1 MMKQSDIA
9 MVILVAS
16 LTLVVSFVVGG
27 RLINSPSN
35 RSTEVE
41 RVVSISPDFPSPD
54 TEKVFSANAIN
65 PTQLIQIGNTNTNKP
80 FETE

>member
-16 LTLVVSFVVGG
+16 LTLLVSFVIGG
-27 RLINSPSN
+27 RLINSPN
-35 RSTEVE
+35 VRTTEVE
-41 RVVSISPDFPSPD
+41 RVVSISADFPVPD
-54 TEKVFSANAIN
+54 TTTIFNEDAIN
-65 PTQLIQIGNTNTNKP
+65 PTQLIQIGNSNTEQP

>member
-27 RLINSPSN
+27 RLINSPN
-35 RSTEVE
+35 VRTTEVE
-41 RVVSISPDFPSPD
+41 RVVSISADFPVPD
-54 TEKVFSANAIN
+54 ASVFKEDAIN
-65 PTQLIQIGNTNTNKP
+65 PTQLIQIGNSNTEQP